1 LYIAAFD
8 GKESNKKKSRMNEKF
23 KRGYCIDLSL
33 IEQLLLQRER
43 EKKKKDREAQKNK
56 QIH

>member
-1 LYIAAFD
+1 
-8 GKESNKKKSRMNEKF
+8 MNEKF